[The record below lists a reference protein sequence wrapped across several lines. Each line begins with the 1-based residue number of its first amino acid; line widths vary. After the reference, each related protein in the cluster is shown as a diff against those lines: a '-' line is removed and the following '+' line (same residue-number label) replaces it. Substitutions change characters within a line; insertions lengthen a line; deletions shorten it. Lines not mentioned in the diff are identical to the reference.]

1 MQSTIG
7 YLLEDEVPIK
17 ETIIAIGGVPASGK
31 TTLVRKLMQGLGK
44 WEPYEHRLVK
54 GHYNIEKNIYVIGI
68 YNNDLFS
75 GTDKLSMAVQPV
87 FLDWVPT
94 TNGATIIF
102 EGDRLFNQSLFNKYR
117 KTKIYVVEAMPDI
130 IDQRRNDR
138 ATEQSIKFLKA
149 KHTKIL
155 KVKHNNVY
163 ELLLNNKPIDIQD
176 NVQTIIDYIN
186 NNKK

>member
-1 MQSTIG
+1 MQRTIS
-7 YLLEDEVPIK
+7 YLLEDEVSIK

-31 TTLVRKLMQGLGK
+31 TTLMRKLMQELGS
-44 WEPYEHRLVK
+44 WQPYEHRLIK
-54 GHYNIEKNIYVIGI
+54 GHYNLEKNIYVVGI

-87 FLDWVPT
+87 FFEWVPT

-117 KTKIYVVEAMPDI
+117 KTKIYIVEATPAVVE
-130 IDQRRNDR
+130 QRRNDR
-138 ATEQSIKFLKA
+138 QAEQSAKFLKA

-155 KVKHNNVY
+155 KVKYNNVY
-163 ELLLNNKPIDIQD
+163 ELLPNNTDIDLQD
-176 NVQTIIDYIN
+176 NVQTIINYIN
-186 NNKK
+186 NKK